1 MAYVRLTDPAI
12 SDLQALFKLDPSILR
27 KVFTKMLLLELDPNA
42 GEPLI
47 GKLVQWR
54 KLTVGDRTWRII
66 WIPTEDTIGELVIEI
81 AQVWAVGARS
91 DSEIYQEMKAR
102 LDAAPSSPKTIALTD
117 VLAMFGEKFGEIP
130 ATLEPVDEPA
140 PAWLLSHLH
149 HRVGLSPEQ
158 TRGLSREQALELWE
172 DFITR
177 PK

>member
-12 SDLQALFKLDPSILR
+12 ADLQALFKLDPSILSR
-27 KVFTKMLLLELDPNA
+27 VFTKMLLLELDPNA
-42 GEPLI
+42 GEPLV

-91 DSEIYQEMKAR
+91 DSEIYQEMQAR
-102 LDAAPSSPKTIALTD
+102 LAAAPASPKTTALSE
-117 VLAMFGEKFGEIP
+117 VLAMFGGKFGEIP
-130 ATLEPVDEPA
+130 AASEPVDEPA
-140 PAWLLSHLH
+140 PAWLLDRLEYT
-149 HRVGLSPEQ
+149 V
-158 TRGLSREQALELWE
+158 GLSREEIRGLSVEQAMELW
-172 DFITR
+172 DQFRIG